1 MKPTSKTIF
10 KTVLTLALLISGTH
24 TASSQDNMIFLGR
37 NTPQKFMINPALT
50 PDNARFF
57 ISMPIL
63 GSIGTNLSGN
73 ISYSDIFSLSSANKT
88 IIDSKHLLGNLKDN
102 SYIRNILN
110 LDIVNLGFRI
120 SNTGFMGISLRART
134 SVDVAFSKDAVSFI
148 MDNPLERTGLFNVMV
163 SPDALSW
170 GEIGISYTQKIGK
183 NFSVGLRVKGIAGA
197 ASAQSDNMSILAD
210 KKFGSYTLHGN
221 VNLLSGNL
229 NLTDDDENRFDIKNI
244 SPGFGLDLGFSYVSD
259 DKRINAYASASDFGR
274 IYWNEKSSTRI
285 SSQNPDTKYEWVGI
299 KDLDNLINGNKSF
312 KDVFDDTFDE
322 MTSAMGI
329 DTVKTAFT
337 SNLPLTLQ
345 AGGKYSFDK
354 KLRHTI
360 SANALF
366 ILPQYAK
373 MYYEFTAGYTYSS
386 PNKRWDI
393 MGAYTYKSVNPFN
406 IGIGGLYRGRGFE
419 IFLMTDS
426 INSYFNY
433 KTAKS
438 ANFRLGMNFY
448 CPLRYKSNSRHKHK
462 KDGEL
467 IW

>member
-1 MKPTSKTIF
+1 MKSNSKTIF
-10 KTVLTLALLISGTH
+10 KAVLTLVLLIAGIH
-24 TASSQDNMIFLGR
+24 TATSQDNMIFLGR

-88 IIDSKHLLGNLKDN
+88 VIDSKHLLNNLKDN

-134 SVDVAFSKDAVSFI
+134 SIDVALSKDAVSFI
-148 MDNPLERTGLFNVMV
+148 MDNPLERTGLFNIMV

-170 GEIGISYTQKIGK
+170 GELGISYTQKIGK
-183 NFSVGLRVKGIAGA
+183 NFSVGMRVKGIAGA
-197 ASAQSDNMSILAD
+197 VSAQSDHMSILAD
-210 KKFGSYTLHGN
+210 KKFGSYTLQGN

-229 NLTDDDENRFDIKNI
+229 NLTDDGEDEFGIKNI

-259 DKRINAYASASDFGR
+259 DKRVNAYASASDFGR
-274 IYWNEKSSTRI
+274 IYWNEKSSTKI
-285 SSQNPDTKYEWVGI
+285 SSRTPDTKYEWVGI
-299 KDLDNLINGNKSF
+299 KDIDNLINGNKSF

-322 MTSAMGI
+322 MTSAMGV

-354 KLRHTI
+354 ELKHTI
-360 SANALF
+360 SANALC
-366 ILPQYAK
+366 ILPQYAQT
-373 MYYEFTAGYTYSS
+373 YYEFTAGYTYSS

-393 MGAYTYKSVNPFN
+393 MGAYTYKSVSPFN

-448 CPLRYKSNSRHKHK
+448 CPLKYKK
-462 KDGEL
+462 KGEL
-467 IW
+467 VW